1 MNLVELL
8 AREAIRDTLAK
19 YNTSGDRARAEDYAA
34 CFTTDGIIE
43 SADRKG
49 GKGLYYEGRD
59 AILAWQTAW
68 KNAPKGSSDTPNV
81 QRRAEFVRHNLTTCK
96 IDLTGPDTAKA
107 RTYWSAW
114 TDIGPDHAG
123 MYLDDFRKV
132 GARWLIAR
140 RRVRLDWEDEGS
152 LFATAVENTNPKG

>member
-1 MNLVELL
+1 MTLEELL

-43 SADRKG
+43 SADRSG

-68 KNAPKGSSDTPNV
+68 KNTPKGASDTPNV

-96 IDLTGPDTAKA
+96 IDMTGPDTATA
-107 RTYWSAW
+107 RTYWIVMS
-114 TDIGPDHAG
+114 DNGPDHCG
-123 MYLDDFRKV
+123 VYLDEFRKV
-132 GARWLIAR
+132 GEEWLIAH
-140 RRVRLDWEDEGS
+140 RRVRTDWHAPDS
-152 LFATAVENTNPKG
+152 LFAPSPSDAEA